1 MHSRLLVRT
10 FNLMMPWQCEYITRE
25 RCERAVGTGLN
36 IASFLLLGRTSALTM
51 NVCGV
56 IKDWL
61 LIGLSVVIFHSHVT
75 NVNLI
80 GYIIAFLGVTW
91 YNYQKVQD
99 KKAAATTERVSN
111 SSDELPLLSESKSLN
126 DK

>member
-1 MHSRLLVRT
+1 MGY
-10 FNLMMPWQCEYITRE
+10 QCV
-25 RCERAVGTGLN
+25 VGAGLN

-56 IKDWL
+56 IKDWI
-61 LIGLSVVIFHSHVT
+61 LIGLSMVIFHSHVS

-80 GYIIAFLGVTW
+80 GYTIAFLGVSW

-99 KKAAATTERVSN
+99 KKTAAVTERVSHT
-111 SSDELPLLSESKSLN
+111 SDNEPLLTESKSLP

>member
-1 MHSRLLVRT
+1 MVILIG
-10 FNLMMPWQCEYITRE
+10 M
-25 RCERAVGTGLN
+25 GTSDDTGAGLN

-56 IKDWL
+56 IKDWI

-80 GYIIAFLGVTW
+80 GYMIAFLGVSW

-99 KKAAATTERVSN
+99 KKTAAVTERASN
-111 SSDELPLLSESKSLN
+111 TSENEPLLSDSKSLG

>member
-1 MHSRLLVRT
+1 
-10 FNLMMPWQCEYITRE
+10 
-25 RCERAVGTGLN
+25 
-36 IASFLLLGRTSALTM
+36 M

-56 IKDWL
+56 IKDWI
-61 LIGLSVVIFHSHVT
+61 LIALSMVIFHSHVT

-80 GYIIAFLGVTW
+80 GYIIAFLGVSW

-99 KKAAATTERVSN
+99 KKTAAVTERASN
-111 SSDELPLLSESKSLN
+111 TSDDEPLLTESKSLG

>member
-1 MHSRLLVRT
+1 MKLA
-10 FNLMMPWQCEYITRE
+10 
-25 RCERAVGTGLN
+25 RAHAIGAGLN

-56 IKDWL
+56 IKDWI

-80 GYIIAFLGVTW
+80 GYMIAFLGVSW

-99 KKAAATTERVSN
+99 KKTAAVTERASN
-111 SSDELPLLSESKSLN
+111 TSENEPLLSDSKSLG